1 MQVLSLPTYLPYAG
15 SHRKQSEGII
25 SGHLPLPFLLL
36 LSEVHC
42 HLAATAIHSV
52 SVLLSLVFPHVGDGN
67 VEGGR

>member
-1 MQVLSLPTYLPYAG
+1 
-15 SHRKQSEGII
+15 
-25 SGHLPLPFLLL
+25 LLL